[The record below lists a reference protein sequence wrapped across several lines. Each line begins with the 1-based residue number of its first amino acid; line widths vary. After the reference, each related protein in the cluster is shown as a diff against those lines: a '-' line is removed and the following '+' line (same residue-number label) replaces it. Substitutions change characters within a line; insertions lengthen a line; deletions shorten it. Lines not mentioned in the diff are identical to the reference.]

1 MEKKVWSVFLAFAL
15 LVMMMGNILRR
26 TVGAGWTNGSKSS
39 YRAQGDL
46 SDMDTALTLF
56 YTKPFC
62 LEMWIKERRFFFQ
75 RQINVAFLSFLPIFF
90 LFHTHKHT
98 LNNHS
103 NNMQRSKGPVLF
115 VHITVVVCF
124 HTATL
129 DFVYMVNTVTE
140 TNT

>member
-39 YRAQGDL
+39 YRAQEDL

-62 LEMWIKERRFFFQ
+62 LEMWIKERRFFFSKADKCC
-75 RQINVAFLSFLPIFF
+75 IFVISPHLFSFS
-90 LFHTHKHT
+90 HT
-98 LNNHS
+98 
-103 NNMQRSKGPVLF
+103 
-115 VHITVVVCF
+115 
-124 HTATL
+124 
-129 DFVYMVNTVTE
+129 
-140 TNT
+140 

>member
-15 LVMMMGNILRR
+15 LVMMMGNSLRR

-62 LEMWIKERRFFFQ
+62 LEMWIKERRFFFSKADKCC
-75 RQINVAFLSFLPIFF
+75 IFVISPHLFSFS
-90 LFHTHKHT
+90 HT
-98 LNNHS
+98 
-103 NNMQRSKGPVLF
+103 
-115 VHITVVVCF
+115 
-124 HTATL
+124 
-129 DFVYMVNTVTE
+129 
-140 TNT
+140 

>member
-39 YRAQGDL
+39 YRAQDL

-129 DFVYMVNTVTE
+129 DFVYMVSTVTE